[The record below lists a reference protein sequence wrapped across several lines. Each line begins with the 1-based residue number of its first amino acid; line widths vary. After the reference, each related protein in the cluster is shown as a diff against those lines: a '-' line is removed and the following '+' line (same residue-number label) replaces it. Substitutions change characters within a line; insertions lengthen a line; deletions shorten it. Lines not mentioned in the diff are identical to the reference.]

1 MAERALATAFV
12 NVVPGTADFEKVLKA
27 KLSGTMPT
35 LGGEGGKGFVG
46 GFGGA
51 LSGIGGVLTASLGVG
66 AVVGFTKSLV
76 SAAEEEVKGNARL
89 ENIAKS
95 MGLFGSETG
104 AVVKRLQDYA
114 TQQQLSN
121 GIDDDTVKATQ
132 AKLLTFKQLA
142 VTAGEVGGS
151 FDRATQA
158 AIDLAAA
165 GFGSAETNAIQLGK
179 ALQDPIKGITALA
192 RSGVTFTDT
201 EKARIK
207 TLVESNQIG
216 EAQALILKAIETQ
229 VGGTAA
235 ATATGSEKMKAGFD
249 NLKETI
255 GLALLPTFTTFTDY
269 MAVTVLPVLTKFFEE
284 FQAGK
289 TPLNDVFNAVGALIG
304 FIKDNWTWIST
315 LTVAIVAGVAAFKAY
330 EGILVAVKLAKLA
343 WIAVT
348 TTMTVIMGLMR
359 GATVASTLA
368 QLGLNAALIA
378 NPIGL
383 VIAAV
388 VALVAGLVY
397 FFTQTKIGQEAWKN
411 FTAFLGSAIKVAG
424 DVIAAVWQGIQ
435 TAFVAVFNF
444 MSDYYTNFINFIIG
458 GLNSIIDLANSALKV
473 VNAVTGGSV
482 NIKIPKVAPVK
493 LPKLAQGGV
502 ISTPTR
508 ALIGEAGPEVVTP
521 LKDFERMMGVGDGA
535 KQTIV
540 YNAAPNQSLDSEQ
553 ALFQAM
559 KRGKVLA
566 GW

>member
-27 KLSGTMPT
+27 KLTGTMPNI
-35 LGGEGGKGFVG
+35 GGEGGKGFVG

-51 LSGIGGVLTASLGVG
+51 LGGIGGVLTASLGVG
-66 AVVGFTKSLV
+66 AVVGFTKSLI

-121 GIDDDTVKATQ
+121 GIDDDAVKATQ

-269 MAVTVLPVLTKFFEE
+269 MATSVLPALTKFFEE

-289 TPLNDVFNAVGALIG
+289 TPLNDVFNAIG
-304 FIKDNWTWIST
+304 GLFTFIKDNWSLIST
-315 LTVAIVAGVAAFKAY
+315 LTVAVVTGVAAFKAY
-330 EGILVAVKLAKLA
+330 EGILIAVKAAKLA
-343 WIAVT
+343 WIAVS

-359 GATVASTLA
+359 GATIASTLA

-388 VALVAGLVY
+388 AALVAGLVY
-397 FFTQTKIGQEAWKN
+397 FFTQTKVGQAAWKA
-411 FTAFLGSAIKVAG
+411 FTAFLGDAIRVAG
-424 DVIAAVWQGIQ
+424 DIIGAVWQGIQ
-435 TAFVAVFNF
+435 TAFVSVFNF
-444 MSDYYTNFINFIIG
+444 ISDYYTNFINFVLG
-458 GLNSIIDLANSALKV
+458 GLNSIIDLANGALKI

-482 NIKIPKVAPVK
+482 NLKIPNVSSVK
-493 LPKLAQGGV
+493 LPKLAAGGV

-521 LKDFERMMGVGDGA
+521 LKDFERIMGIGDGSN
-535 KQTIV
+535 KTIN
-540 YNAAPNQSLDSEQ
+540 YYAAPNQSLDAEQ